1 MTATVRRITVSLPKE
16 QIKSL
21 KNVSR
26 LTKTPVST
34 LVSELIGEAVSSFEE
49 LVINHDVKGAR
60 NRVAQLTDDA
70 KKAID
75 QAEFIFSQG
84 GENEPN

>member
-1 MTATVRRITVSLPKE
+1 MTATVRRITVSLPKD

-26 LTKTPVST
+26 LTKTPVSA
-34 LVSELIGEAVSSFEE
+34 LVSELIGEAVTSFEE
-49 LVINHDVKGAR
+49 LVMNHDVHGAR
-60 NRVAQLTDDA
+60 ERVNRLTDEA

-75 QAEFIFSQG
+75 QAEFVFSQG
-84 GENEPN
+84 GGNGPN